1 MRTEVLEAARN
12 AGLHI
17 TYLGPE
23 SSVTG
28 RHHDLADSLTALP
41 GLTPEQAVRTAI
53 ALHREAPFDLA
64 LTAGDTYLQA
74 VAQIN
79 HELGLGANPLRTT
92 SAVNDKAL
100 MRDVLRGTAVRQ
112 VAAAKVRNRDDLR
125 EFAAAH
131 GFPVILKPA
140 RGTGSTGIHVVTG
153 LPELESAA
161 EELDSSGAGDGEGA
175 APWVV
180 EEFLVGREF
189 SVETHSTAGEHHLL
203 AVTEKFTNDNRV
215 EIGHVVPARITPSER
230 AALADETKAVLTALG
245 VQEGPGHTEM
255 ILTGRGPRLIETHT
269 RPGGDAIVELVRLA
283 TGFDIHQLTFSW
295 LSGEPVDMVREP
307 FAGAAA
313 IWFCTP
319 PEGRVTAV
327 GGVAEALAREGV
339 EDAVLT
345 AAVGDVIPPVRN
357 SEDRAGF
364 AFATGADADTALARA
379 KESVAQFV
387 VELADAADATPA
399 ADVMPAAEVMPAVD
413 VTPAVAA
420 AERPLLLLIGSG
432 GQVWREYM
440 LRSMATEYRVHL
452 FCPEPPTWELPHIEG
467 HSVVDTLDVEAMTAL
482 ARATAERFSG
492 VLTYEETRVE
502 ATAGLATALGLRTS
516 PPGAVR
522 ACRDKYTGREALRRA
537 GVPQAASI
545 AVAGL
550 EEAREA
556 ADRIGY
562 PVVVKPRALS
572 ASCGVTLAAGPEQL
586 EQAFEEAGRIWFDEV
601 APYERPILVEEFLDG
616 PEISVEAVCRDGRV
630 TALFVAHKSLGYAPG
645 FEETG
650 HLVMAG
656 DPLLDDPRLLKVL
669 QDAHTAVGLTDTV
682 THTELRLTGDGP
694 RVVEINARVGG
705 DRIPYLGGLATGVD
719 IGLIAADLAVGA
731 EPGTEPTRSA
741 VAAIRFLYPD
751 QDLTTASV
759 EVDRDRLPDGTHEVR
774 ILAGPGKELRLP
786 PKDPVRSRYAFVI
799 AVAGT
804 EKSCTAALDEAAAAV
819 TVHGTPLA

>member
-17 TYLGPE
+17 TYMGPE
-23 SSVTG
+23 SSVTQ
-28 RHHDLADSLTALP
+28 RHHDLADAVTAVP
-41 GLTPEQAVRTAI
+41 GLTPEQAVRAAI
-53 ALHREAPFDLA
+53 ALHEAAPFDLA

-79 HELGLGANPLRTT
+79 HVLGLGANALRTI

-100 MRDVLRGTAVRQ
+100 MRDVLRGTVVRQ
-112 VAAAKVRNRDDLR
+112 VAAATVRNRDDLR

-140 RGTGSTGIHVVTG
+140 RGSGSSGIHVIG
-153 LPELESAA
+153 DPPELESAA
-161 EELDSSGAGDGEGA
+161 EELDFSGTGDREGIGDGEGA
-175 APWVV
+175 ASWVV

-215 EIGHVVPARITPSER
+215 EIGHVVPARITPAER

-255 ILTGRGPRLIETHT
+255 ILTARGPRLIETHT

-327 GGVAEALAREGV
+327 GGVAEALACEGV

-345 AAVGDVIPPVRN
+345 AAVGDVIPPVRT

-379 KESVAQFV
+379 KESVAQFA
-387 VELADAADATPA
+387 VELADAADTT
-399 ADVMPAAEVMPAVD
+399 PAVD
-413 VTPAVAA
+413 A

-440 LRSMATEYRVHL
+440 LRSMATRYRVHL
-452 FCPEPPTWELPHIEG
+452 FCPEPPTWELPYIEG
-467 HSVVDTLDVEAMTAL
+467 HGVVDTLDVEAMTAL
-482 ARATAERFSG
+482 ARAGSASASASASEEFSG

-502 ATAGLATALGLRTS
+502 AAAGLATALGLRTS
-516 PPGAVR
+516 PPEAVR
-522 ACRDKYTGREALRRA
+522 ACRDKYAGREALRRA
-537 GVPQAASI
+537 GVPQAESI

-572 ASCGVTLAAGPEQL
+572 ASCGVTFAAGPEQL
-586 EQAFEEAGRIWFDEV
+586 EEAFEEAGRIWFDEV
-601 APYERPILVEEFLDG
+601 ATYERPILIEEFLDG

-630 TALFVAHKSLGYAPG
+630 TALFVARKSLGYAPG

-650 HLVMAG
+650 HLVLAG

-669 QDAHTAVGLTDTV
+669 QDAHTALGLTDTV

-731 EPGTEPTRSA
+731 VPDTEPTRSA

-751 QDLTTASV
+751 RDLTTASV
-759 EVDRDRLPDGTHEVR
+759 EVDRDRLPDATHDVQV
-774 ILAGPGKELRLP
+774 LAGPGKELRLP

-804 EKSCTAALDEAAAAV
+804 EQSCAAALDEAAAAV